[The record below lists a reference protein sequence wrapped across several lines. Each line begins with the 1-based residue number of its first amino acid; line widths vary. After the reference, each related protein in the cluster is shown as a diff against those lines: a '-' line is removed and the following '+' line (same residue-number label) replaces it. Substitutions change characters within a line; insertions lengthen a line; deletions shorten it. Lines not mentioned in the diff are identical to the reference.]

1 MLILSKRL
9 IAIITSALLVIS
21 ITGCSKNDTLENTE
35 PTNSQTNISA
45 DDILGDKYLSDEPSN
60 DDNSTSNQ
68 DDEQDLSTIINGD
81 VDKDENNTVSNIVD
95 IVVIDC
101 NGADS
106 TLIHSDYGNILIDF
120 GSKDSINTIKNV
132 LDNKG
137 IKDINLAILTH
148 AHPEHYGG
156 LSEVVSSYNISK
168 LIMTNS
174 GDISV
179 EYENILKTL
188 DDSNIDV
195 EIAKVDSNYTVGDI
209 GLKIIGPSIDYEETD
224 ENSIVTLVNYKDF
237 DMLITGGAGMIAEK
251 DYVKYMKDIE
261 VFTVG
266 RHGNAR
272 ATSDNLIETA
282 TPDIGIISC
291 TSDSVSQEVLDKL
304 AKYNIDTLR
313 TDDAGTITIKTD
325 GKEYNVIHGN
335 IESIYITDENKQD
348 DEIIETNQDN
358 KDNAVNSGKENEN
371 STGKENS
378 NIEYVYTSPTS
389 KYYHS
394 TDKCS
399 KLLIAREVNKVSLQ
413 DAVDTGAEK
422 CPRCW

>member
-21 ITGCSKNDTLENTE
+21 ITGCSKTDTLENTE

-45 DDILGDKYLSDEPSN
+45 DDILGDKYLSDEPSK
-60 DDNSTSNQ
+60 DDSSTSNQ
-68 DDEQDLSTIINGD
+68 DAEQDLSTIINGD
-81 VDKDENNTVSNIVD
+81 ADKDENNTVSNIVD

-148 AHPEHYGG
+148 AHPEHYRG

-237 DMLITGGAGMIAEK
+237 DMLLTGSAGMIAEK
-251 DYVKYMKDIE
+251 DYVQYLSDIE

-266 RHGNAR
+266 RHGNSR
-272 ATSDNLIETA
+272 TTSDNLLERGNN
-282 TPDIGIISC
+282 DE
-291 TSDSVSQEVLDKL
+291 QF
-304 AKYNIDTLR
+304 
-313 TDDAGTITIKTD
+313 
-325 GKEYNVIHGN
+325 HG
-335 IESIYITDENKQD
+335 SW
-348 DEIIETNQDN
+348 
-358 KDNAVNSGKENEN
+358 
-371 STGKENS
+371 
-378 NIEYVYTSPTS
+378 
-389 KYYHS
+389 H
-394 TDKCS
+394 
-399 KLLIAREVNKVSLQ
+399 L
-413 DAVDTGAEK
+413 
-422 CPRCW
+422 

>member
-1 MLILSKRL
+1 MSKRL

-21 ITGCSKNDTLENTE
+21 ITGCSKTDTLENTE

-45 DDILGDKYLSDEPSN
+45 DDILGDKYLSDEPSK
-60 DDNSTSNQ
+60 DDSSTSNQ
-68 DDEQDLSTIINGD
+68 DAEQDLSTIINGD
-81 VDKDENNTVSNIVD
+81 ADKDENNTVSNIVD

-148 AHPEHYGG
+148 AHPEHYRG

-237 DMLITGGAGMIAEK
+237 DMLLTGSAGMIAEK
-251 DYVKYMKDIE
+251 DYVQYLSDIE

-266 RHGNAR
+266 RHGNSR
-272 ATSDNLIETA
+272 TTSDNLLETS
-282 TPDIGIISC
+282 TPNVGIISC
-291 TSDSVSQEVLDKL
+291 TSDSISQEVLDKL
-304 AKYNIDTLR
+304 AKYNIDALR

-325 GKEYNVIHGN
+325 GKEYNVIYGDS
-335 IESIYITDENKQD
+335 EQRYITDENKQD

-358 KDNAVNSGKENEN
+358 KDNTVNSGKENES
-371 STGKENS
+371 STGKENN